1 MVAKLHERG
10 GFNYKGERHFFNGRW
25 LWTWYFRPAG
35 CELFVQY
42 YLLGG
47 VKVRKADVEA
57 FIDQEERATQYYEE
71 TLAKQGDVAAA
82 TDALAVAKA
91 QYERTRLPD
100 YDPGGSAN
108 NPGKVSRIIE
118 ANFRLVPDA
127 EAKLERA
134 QKIAAVLAVGNKRWP

>member
-10 GFNYKGERHFFNGRW
+10 GFNYKGERRFFDGRW

-42 YLLGG
+42 HLLGG
-47 VKVRKADVEA
+47 VKTRKADVEF
-57 FIDQEERATQYYEE
+57 FIDQGETATSYYEE

-82 TDALAVAKA
+82 KDALAVAKA
-91 QYERTRLPD
+91 QYERTRQPD
-100 YDPGGSAN
+100 YDPGGRTN
-108 NPGKVSRIIE
+108 NPGKVSRVIK

-127 EAKLERA
+127 EARLQYA
-134 QKIAAVLAVGNKRWP
+134 QKIAAVLGIGNKRCS